1 MLATPIRFYLD
12 ENMQVAIADQLK
24 RRGIDVV
31 TVRDLN
37 LLGDT
42 DINHLKR
49 AAQMGRVLCTYDA
62 DYVELAMSG
71 ISHSGI
77 VFGQHHQHTIGDW
90 VKFLELLSGVYSVEE
105 MQNLVEYL

>member
-1 MLATPIRFYLD
+1 MLATPVRFYLD

-49 AAQMGRVLCTYDA
+49 AAEMGRVLCTYDG
-62 DYVELAMSG
+62 DYVELATSGMS
-71 ISHSGI
+71 HAGI
-77 VFGQHHQHTIGDW
+77 VFGQ
-90 VKFLELLSGVYSVEE
+90 
-105 MQNLVEYL
+105 

>member
-49 AAQMGRVLCTYDA
+49 AVEMGRVLCTYDA
-62 DYVELAMSG
+62 DYVELAMSAP
-71 ISHSGI
+71 
-77 VFGQHHQHTIGDW
+77 
-90 VKFLELLSGVYSVEE
+90 GVTP
-105 MQNLVEYL
+105 Q